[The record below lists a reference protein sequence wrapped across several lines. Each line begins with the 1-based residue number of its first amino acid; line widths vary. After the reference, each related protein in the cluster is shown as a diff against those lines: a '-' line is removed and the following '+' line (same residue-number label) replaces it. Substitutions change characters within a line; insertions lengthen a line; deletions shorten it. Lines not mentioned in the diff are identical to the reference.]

1 MHNVYVYF
9 KGRRFRSIGLS
20 RIPTVGELLYLD
32 TLLIRVIQIDYVN
45 EQDIRL
51 HGQLSALKTPDFKP
65 GYFPFYPH
73 HPVNPIPVAAP

>member
-1 MHNVYVYF
+1 MHHVYVYF

-32 TLLIRVIQIDYVN
+32 TLLLRVMRVDHVT

-51 HGQLSALKTPDFKP
+51 HGQLATLDNNFKP
-65 GYFPFYPH
+65 GYFQFYPH
-73 HPVNPIPVAAP
+73 HYVNPIPVATP